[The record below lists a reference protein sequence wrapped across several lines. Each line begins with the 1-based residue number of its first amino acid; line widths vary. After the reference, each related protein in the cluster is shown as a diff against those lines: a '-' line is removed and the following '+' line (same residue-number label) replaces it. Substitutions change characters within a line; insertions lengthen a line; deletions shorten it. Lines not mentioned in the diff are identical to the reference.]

1 MNLVAHQLTARKNEK
16 TMEGITDQN
25 LIILKEV
32 ELLQIKLIML
42 CTWRPNRA
50 LDFKDP
56 DVIFGSQKLKTKLIC
71 IMDVGYHNKV
81 EQIG

>member
-16 TMEGITDQN
+16 TMEGIIDQN

-42 CTWRPNRA
+42 CTYG
-50 LDFKDP
+50 D
-56 DVIFGSQKLKTKLIC
+56 LIE
-71 IMDVGYHNKV
+71 H
-81 EQIG
+81 